1 MLFDLTCLVA
11 STYDDIAVVVG
22 GGGGGGGGGELFAIA
37 RRSDGCGD
45 LD

>member
-11 STYDDIAVVVG
+11 STYDDIAVVVVG
-22 GGGGGGGGGELFAIA
+22 GGGGDGGELFAIA

>member
-22 GGGGGGGGGELFAIA
+22 GGGGGGGELFAIA